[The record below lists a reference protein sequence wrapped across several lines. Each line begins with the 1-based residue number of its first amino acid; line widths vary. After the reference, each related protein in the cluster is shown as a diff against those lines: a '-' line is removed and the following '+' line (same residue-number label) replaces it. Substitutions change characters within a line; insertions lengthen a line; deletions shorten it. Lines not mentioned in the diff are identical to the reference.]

1 MITFLLIIKVN
12 IKNIILKKLLYI
24 YYLILFKKINIY
36 QALIKLN
43 NKINTIKLV
52 YILNLGFKIYYIN
65 IKAQNIDN
73 FIFKIFKIVLTS
85 FRIKNNLKIS

>member
-1 MITFLLIIKVN
+1 MVTFLLIIKVN

-24 YYLILFKKINIY
+24 YYLILFKKIYIY

-65 IKAQNIDN
+65 IKA
-73 FIFKIFKIVLTS
+73 
-85 FRIKNNLKIS
+85 